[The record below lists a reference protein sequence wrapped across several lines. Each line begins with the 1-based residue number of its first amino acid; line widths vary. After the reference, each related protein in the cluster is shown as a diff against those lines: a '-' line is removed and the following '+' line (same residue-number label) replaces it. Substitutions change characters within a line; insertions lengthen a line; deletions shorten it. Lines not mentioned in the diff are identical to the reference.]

1 MRILQIL
8 AGLWAGGAERL
19 VLNLSKWLQEQ
30 GHEVEVVNIYPNTTL
45 QRDFEQVGIRVH
57 NLRLMPALSQWY
69 PHGLIRHFRQFRAD
83 IVHCHDTAWRKAAQA
98 CQIAR
103 VPCVWTLHGYLQEW
117 LNASRGWMKQ
127 SAQHTAYLV
136 GVEPK
141 VRSLILNALNTSEE
155 RTLHIPNGVPDLY
168 QQVPRGVNWGVSIPK
183 DAPVVGMISRLSAVK
198 DPETLIRAIAVVRRA
213 FPSVH
218 LVFAGAGELEEPMR
232 GWIAE
237 QGLEGTV
244 HLLGLRRDVAD
255 ILHALD
261 VFVLSTHSEG
271 MSLAILEAMS
281 AQRPIVATDVGGNSI
296 LLDGG
301 KCGILVPPRD
311 PHALAEAILELLT
324 NREKAQQLAR
334 NARQRF
340 LEHFTIDAMGKRYL
354 EVYQRAI
361 EEFGAR

>member
-1 MRILQIL
+1 M
-8 AGLWAGGAERL
+8 
-19 VLNLSKWLQEQ
+19 
-30 GHEVEVVNIYPNTTL
+30 
-45 QRDFEQVGIRVH
+45 
-57 NLRLMPALSQWY
+57 
-69 PHGLIRHFRQFRAD
+69 
-83 IVHCHDTAWRKAAQA
+83 
-98 CQIAR
+98 
-103 VPCVWTLHGYLQEW
+103 
-117 LNASRGWMKQ
+117 
-127 SAQHTAYLV
+127 
-136 GVEPK
+136 
-141 VRSLILNALNTSEE
+141 
-155 RTLHIPNGVPDLY
+155 
-168 QQVPRGVNWGVSIPK
+168 
-183 DAPVVGMISRLSAVK
+183 
-198 DPETLIRAIAVVRRA
+198 
-213 FPSVH
+213 
-218 LVFAGAGELEEPMR
+218 
-232 GWIAE
+232 
-237 QGLEGTV
+237 